1 VKDTTSLIANFLKLQ
16 IASHQKAVAS
26 LQGALQSM
34 VDIYGHDVGDDL
46 ARGSEHAFH
55 AGIKLE
61 EVKI

>member
-1 VKDTTSLIANFLKLQ
+1 
-16 IASHQKAVAS
+16 
-26 LQGALQSM
+26 M

-61 EVKI
+61 EVKIQPFNSFRECEQSVVHSNFA